1 MAQEEIE
8 IQIAPNGKV
17 TVRTIG
23 IKGAKCL
30 DYAEFLAQL
39 IGREETREMTSE
51 FYEGDAQ
58 VQRQV
63 DVKQRR

>member
-8 IQIAPNGKV
+8 IEIDPTGKV

-23 IKGAKCL
+23 IKGPRCL
-30 DYAEFLAQL
+30 DYAEFLAEVV
-39 IGREETREMTSE
+39 GRETSRELTSE
-51 FYEGDAQ
+51 YYEGGA
-58 VQRQV
+58 VVNRQV